1 MGFFSVFRKK
11 ETSIRFV
18 TVVSG
23 LPRSGTSLMMQILA
37 AGGMQIVTDE
47 ERSADQDNP
56 KGYYELERV
65 KKLQDGDT
73 AWVKEAEGKAVKVIS
88 ALLEGLPTGYTYKIL
103 FMQREMSEIL
113 ASQRQMLARRGEPGG
128 QVDDE
133 TMARLFEKHLENV
146 QAWLAKQKNMHV
158 LYLPYADL
166 IRQPEAQIKTLVTF
180 LAVPLDIQA
189 MLAVP
194 DPALYRNKGP
204 AFPVSR
210 NLC

>member
-11 ETSIRFV
+11 ESSTRFV

-37 AGGMQIVTDE
+37 AGGMQIVTDQ
-47 ERSADQDNP
+47 ERSADEDNP

-65 KKLQDGDT
+65 KKLQDGDR

-88 ALLEGLPTGYTYKIL
+88 HLLESLPPGYTYKIL

-113 ASQRQMLARRGEPGG
+113 ASQRQMLARRGEPGDPI
-128 QVDDE
+128 DDAK
-133 TMARLFEKHLENV
+133 MARLFEKHLESI
-146 QAWLAKQKNMHV
+146 QAWLAKQKNMQV
-158 LYLPYADL
+158 LYVPYADL
-166 IRQPEAQIKTLVTF
+166 IGEPVSPIKAVAEF
-180 LAVPLDIQA
+180 LGLPLDVQA

-194 DPALYRNKGP
+194 DPALYRNKGLH
-204 AFPVSR
+204 S
-210 NLC
+210 L

>member
-11 ETSIRFV
+11 ESSTRFV

-37 AGGMQIVTDE
+37 AGGMQIVTDQ

-65 KKLQDGDT
+65 KKLQDGDS
-73 AWVKEAEGKAVKVIS
+73 AWVKGAEGKAVKVIS
-88 ALLEGLPTGYTYKIL
+88 YLLESLPPGYTYKIL

-128 QVDDE
+128 PVDDAQ
-133 TMARLFEKHLENV
+133 MARLFGKHLESI
-146 QAWLAKQKNMHV
+146 QAWLAKQKNMRV
-158 LYLPYADL
+158 LYVPYADL
-166 IRQPEAQIKTLVTF
+166 VGEPEAPIKAVMEF
-180 LAVPLDIQA
+180 LGLPLDVQS

-194 DPALYRNKGP
+194 DPALYRNKGLH
-204 AFPVSR
+204 S
-210 NLC
+210 L